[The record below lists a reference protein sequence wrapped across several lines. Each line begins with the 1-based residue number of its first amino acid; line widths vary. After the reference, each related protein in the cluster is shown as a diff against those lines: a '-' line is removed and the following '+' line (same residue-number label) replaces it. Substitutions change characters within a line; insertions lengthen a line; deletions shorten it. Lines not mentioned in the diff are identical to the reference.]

1 MSYPSILERR
11 YNEYSPFLEGT
22 AKQVK
27 SILVNFC
34 EIHGYAFSS
43 RIKTIESLA
52 EKIETCR
59 FKSWSNLD
67 DLFACTIIIPTLF
80 HEEEV
85 TKFCKDI
92 FQIERTTKRGQNR
105 KSPDTFKFDSTR
117 IYAKLRRSEH
127 INNSELLN
135 IYDITFEIQIKSAF
149 EHAWSVSTHDLVYKN
164 DEIDWKK
171 LRLAAQI
178 KANVEQLDTLILAF
192 DRTSSIIT
200 ECDNFDLK
208 IKRQVLLQSVIISI

>member
-1 MSYPSILERR
+1 MSYTDKASPQKRAVIYIRVSTDEQAQ
-11 YNEYSPFLEGT
+11 NGYSLPHQESFIS
-22 AKQVK
+22 K
-27 SILVNFC
+27 FC

-52 EKIETCR
+52 EKIETGR
-59 FKSWSNLD
+59 FKNWSNLD
-67 DLFACTIIIPTLF
+67 DLFACTIIIPTLL

-105 KSPDTFKFDSTR
+105 KSPDTFTFDSTR
-117 IYAKLRRSEH
+117 IYAKLRRSED

-135 IYDITFEIQIKSAF
+135 IYHITFEIQIKSAF
-149 EHAWSVSTHDLVYKN
+149 EHAWSVSNHDLVYKN

-171 LRLAAQI
+171 LRLAAQN

-192 DRTSSIIT
+192 DQMSNIIT
-200 ECDNFDLK
+200 ECDDLDLK
-208 IKRQVLLQSVIISI
+208 IRWHR